1 MFLNSKVV
9 DNTLDL
15 LTTSAYSSQQLF
27 TVVRIELTPHVID
40 LSCGLPVILLT
51 ESGLCA
57 SFLYETCLHPQ
68 GFLFPIHYVTLL
80 RQWTVEYVWRAKT
93 LIHFLPHNFK
103 LIYDALDEDTK
114 QLMIV
119 MILAQHLLREFT

>member
-15 LTTSAYSSQQLF
+15 LTMSAYSSQQLF
-27 TVVRIELTPHVID
+27 TVVRIELTPHVTD

-57 SFLYETCLHPQ
+57 SFLYIRDLPSPAV
-68 GFLFPIHYVTLL
+68 LP
-80 RQWTVEYVWRAKT
+80 
-93 LIHFLPHNFK
+93 LPHT
-103 LIYDALDEDTK
+103 LCDLVEAVDS
-114 QLMIV
+114 
-119 MILAQHLLREFT
+119 